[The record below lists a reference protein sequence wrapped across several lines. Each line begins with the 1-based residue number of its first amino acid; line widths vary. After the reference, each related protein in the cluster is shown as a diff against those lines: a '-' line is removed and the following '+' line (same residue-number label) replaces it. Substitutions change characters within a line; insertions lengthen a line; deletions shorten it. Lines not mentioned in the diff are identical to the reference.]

1 MSKKLPKYKQNA
13 LIHLLKWANNQINNL
28 KDFNLGYTKLVY
40 SEEHASI
47 TFYPYS
53 SSLPELEVG
62 LKYNVKG
69 RVQLL
74 HNGTSKVLATNHI
87 SDDEVSKL
95 YSSVSQI
102 LQKVP
107 FNNRDK
113 YNNERPT
120 GFHYST
126 HNGVLSVMSNY
137 NSQYMYPGFEY

>member
-1 MSKKLPKYKQNA
+1 MSKKLPKYKQDA
-13 LIHLLKWANNQINNL
+13 LQFLLDWANNQINL
-28 KDFNLGYTKLVY
+28 SEDFNRGYTKLVY

-69 RVQLL
+69 RVQFTY
-74 HNGTSKVLATNHI
+74 NGTGKVLATNHI

-95 YSSVSQI
+95 SASVSQAC
-102 LQKVP
+102 QKVP
-107 FNNRDK
+107 FNNRGK
-113 YNNERPT
+113 YGNERSV

-126 HNGVLSVMSNY
+126 HNGVLTVKGNY
-137 NSQYMYPGFEY
+137 DSQYMYPGFE